1 MGEGGCIAPAAALAA
16 AVDNAFEVLGPC
28 FASDVPLTSERVARL
43 ADEACAARE
52 SGGWPVEVA
61 EAEGE

>member
-1 MGEGGCIAPAAALAA
+1 
-16 AVDNAFEVLGPC
+16 VDNAFEVLGPC

-52 SGGWPVEVA
+52 SGGRPVEVA